1 VNYGNSI
8 PESEIYTFTGLGQTV
23 KVRVL
28 PKNLKEALRRS
39 GLSEEMFYDAIKAAR
54 AAGFTGQSSVN
65 NVGLLLLEAVSEMN
79 PKEEL
84 GGYTE
89 VLLGS
94 SAPSFFP
101 HNLFKFL

>member
-1 VNYGNSI
+1 MNYGNSI
-8 PESEIYTFTGLGQTV
+8 PESEICTFTGFSQAV

-54 AAGFTGQSSVN
+54 AAGFIGQNSVN
-65 NVGLLLLEAVSEMN
+65 NAGLLLLEAVGEMN
-79 PKEEL
+79 PKERL

-89 VLLGS
+89 VL
-94 SAPSFFP
+94 
-101 HNLFKFL
+101 